1 MNNNVLVSDG
11 GGSGRSGASAVSTTN
26 QTVEQRIWS
35 FFRGKGYTAA
45 GTAGV
50 MGNFQAES
58 GLNPQNVQDGF
69 GWSDSDYTKQVD
81 SGSYSRERFQSDQM
95 GYGLAQWTWWELKR
109 DLYNFAKQ
117 RNTSIGNLDT
127 QLNFAYNTI
136 ASTSGLEG
144 ILKSTNDIGTASDAV
159 LTKYEKP
166 AVYNYDIRRSY
177 SYDFYNRYSG
187 YTAVYN
193 PSGDDPLYGVSEPTA
208 TDLAI
213 EWALNQCDKGYTY
226 SMQNRWGPTSYDCSA
241 FIISAW
247 NKAGVKTGASYTGD
261 MAYYFTKSGFTNV
274 PNKVDIIT
282 GNGLQ
287 AGDVLVWNKP
297 GTSGAGG
304 DGHTCMYIG
313 DGQVVECT
321 PLGIKTTN
329 YYSRNVHGMDVHWQ
343 DVLRYKDPA
352 TGYSS
357 GETEEESTQ
366 SAVEQWFI
374 QGLSSLVESFTG
386 TIDKWKSIISGI
398 ASKLDFDNDTDLNR
412 KYSSYAEYVA
422 AQRKLRSAGAVE
434 ENEPIRRVTI
444 AETPTNISTQRST
457 GLLSVGTFVESPFI
471 ILKIGEYT
479 FGTYGY
485 RKTENT
491 VRVTYPNYMQRVEV
505 VKINGTVNQY
515 TISMVYQIEPGQDP
529 NLLDKIF
536 SSVGYGT
543 IKISYGD
550 YSSPSFIFRE
560 EEAIITKLTSNIDFS
575 SSRITYTLFCTSNA
589 LQLAARS
596 YNFPGV
602 VCKPSD
608 KIIEVL
614 FSEKYGLRE
623 IFTGMKNKTI
633 ARRLIAG
640 DDRETRL
647 EPKEGMNPLTYIN
660 YLVSEMSSAGEQ
672 TTSIGKSTYYLSIV
686 DDVTNEYNGPY
697 FKVVKVTADCTSEA
711 LNGSDVYEV
720 DVGYSGYVGDTPNNY
735 VMAFQVENEDSWN
748 LLYKYSQE
756 IPTENYV
763 YSIDRQGRVITEYSP
778 NTTTSSTFHRT
789 TQAQKTWWTQ
799 MTQFPITAKLTLKGL
814 LRPAMLMSYVR
825 VNALFYGQRHVS
837 SGLYIITKQQDIVDG
852 NGYRTILSLTR
863 VTGDNVLTF
872 TSSDSTVSNS
882 GQPWTGGSTT
892 HYSSSGRE
900 HGGSSGSF

>member
-1 MNNNVLVSDG
+1 MPNSLYTLMDDT
-11 GGSGRSGASAVSTTN
+11 GSGSSGSSAVNTTN
-26 QTVEQRIWS
+26 QTVEQKIWS
-35 FFRGKGYTAA
+35 FFRGKGYTAE

-58 GLNPQNVQDGF
+58 GLNPENVQDGF

-81 SGSYSRERFQSDQM
+81 NGSYSKERFQSDQM

-109 DLYNFAKQ
+109 DLYDFAKQ
-117 RNTSIGNLDT
+117 RGTSIGNLDT

-136 ASTSGLEG
+136 ATTGSLES
-144 ILKSTNDIGTASDAV
+144 ILKSTNDVSAASDAV
-159 LTKYEKP
+159 LTQYERP
-166 AVYNYDIRRSY
+166 AVYNYDTRRSY

-187 YTAVYN
+187 YTASYD
-193 PSGDDPLYGVSEPTA
+193 SAGGSLYGINEPTA
-208 TDLAI
+208 TDKAL
-213 EWALNQCDKGYTY
+213 EWALDQCDKGYTY

-241 FIISAW
+241 FIITAW
-247 NKAGVKTGASYTGD
+247 KKAGVNTGASYTGD
-261 MAYYFTKSGFTNV
+261 MASYFTKSGFTNV
-274 PNKVDIIT
+274 ANIVEIVS

-287 AGDVLVWNKP
+287 AGDVLVWNKE

-313 DGQVVECT
+313 DGRIVECT
-321 PLGIKTTN
+321 PLGISTRDYYTT
-329 YYSRNVHGMDVHWQ
+329 NVHGNAVLWQ

-352 TGYSS
+352 TGYKNNESETTTSS
-357 GETEEESTQ
+357 AIQ
-366 SAVEQWFI
+366 SYFLS
-374 QGLSSLVESFTG
+374 GL
-386 TIDKWKSIISGI
+386 
-398 ASKLDFDNDTDLNR
+398 TDLYNSVVGTLNSWKNIIPNILSYQDFVNDQDMNR

-422 AQRKLRSAGAVE
+422 EQRRIRSAGAIE
-434 ENEPIRRVTI
+434 ESETIRRVKI
-444 AETPTNISTQRST
+444 AETPDRISNQRTT

-471 ILKIGEYT
+471 IVKIGNYS
-479 FGTYGY
+479 FGTYSY
-485 RKTENT
+485 RKTGNN
-491 VRVTYPNYMQRVEV
+491 VRVTYPNYMNSINI

-515 TISMVYQIEPGQDP
+515 TINMVYQIEPGQDP

-550 YSSPSFIFRE
+550 YSSPSFIYRE
-560 EEAIITKLTSNIDFS
+560 EEAIITNLTSNIDFS
-575 SSRITYTLFCTSNA
+575 SSKILYTLYCTSNA

-602 VCKPSD
+602 TCKPSE
-608 KIIEVL
+608 KIIEIL

-640 DDRETRL
+640 DDRETKL
-647 EPKEGMNPLTYIN
+647 EPKDGMSPLNYIN
-660 YLVSEMSSAGEQ
+660 YLVSEMSASGEQ
-672 TTSIGKSTYYLSIV
+672 DTSIGKSTYYLSIV

-697 FKVVKVTADCTSEA
+697 FKVVKVTADASAESLA
-711 LNGSDVYEV
+711 AAEVYEV

-735 VMAFQVENEDSWN
+735 VIGFQVENDNSWN

-763 YSIDRQGRVITEYSP
+763 YNIDDKGNVTTEYSP
-778 NTTTSSTFHRT
+778 NTTTSSVHHRT

-825 VNALFYGQRHVS
+825 VNALFYGQRHIS
-837 SGLYIITKQQDIVDG
+837 SGLYVITKQQDTVDAS
-852 NGYRTILSLTR
+852 GYRTVLSLTR
-863 VTGDNVLTF
+863 VTGDNVLSF
-872 TSSDSTVSNS
+872 TTSDTTVNNSN
-882 GQPWTGGSTT
+882 QAWTGGSTT

>member
-1 MNNNVLVSDG
+1 MPNSLYTLMADT
-11 GGSGRSGASAVSTTN
+11 GSGSSGSSAVNTTN
-26 QTVEQRIWS
+26 QTVEQKIWS
-35 FFRGKGYTAA
+35 FFRGKGYTAE

-58 GLNPQNVQDGF
+58 GLNPENVQDGF

-81 SGSYSRERFQSDQM
+81 NGSYSKERFQSDQM
-95 GYGLAQWTWWELKR
+95 GYGLAQWTWWTLKR
-109 DLYNFAKQ
+109 DLYDFAKQ
-117 RNTSIGNLDT
+117 RGTSIGNLDT

-136 ASTSGLEG
+136 ATTGSLES
-144 ILKSTNDIGTASDAV
+144 ILKSTNDVGVASDAV
-159 LTKYEKP
+159 LTQYEKP
-166 AVYNYDIRRSY
+166 AVYNYDARRSY

-187 YTAVYN
+187 YTASYE
-193 PSGDDPLYGVSEPTA
+193 SAGGSLYGINQPTA
-208 TDLAI
+208 TDKAL

-241 FIISAW
+241 FIITAW
-247 NKAGVKTGASYTGD
+247 KKAGVNTGASYTGD
-261 MAYYFTKSGFTNV
+261 MAAYFTKSGFTNV
-274 PNKVDIIT
+274 ANLVEIIS

-287 AGDVLVWNKP
+287 AGDVLVWNKE

-313 DGQVVECT
+313 DGRIVECT
-321 PLGIKTTN
+321 PLGISTRDYYTTN
-329 YYSRNVHGMDVHWQ
+329 IHGNAVRWQ

-352 TGYSS
+352 TGYKIDES
-357 GETEEESTQ
+357 GTTTTSAIQ
-366 SAVEQWFI
+366 SYFVS
-374 QGLSSLVESFTG
+374 GL
-386 TIDKWKSIISGI
+386 
-398 ASKLDFDNDTDLNR
+398 TDLYNSVLGTLNSWKNVIPNLLSYQEFVNDQNMNK
-412 KYSSYAEYVA
+412 KYSSYAEYVKE
-422 AQRKLRSAGAVE
+422 QRRIRSAGAVE
-434 ENEPIRRVTI
+434 ESETIRRVKI
-444 AETPTNISTQRST
+444 AETPDRISNQRTT

-471 ILKIGEYT
+471 IVKIGDYT
-479 FGTYGY
+479 FGTYSYKRTG
-485 RKTENT
+485 NN
-491 VRVTYPNYMQRVEV
+491 VRVTYPNYMNSINI

-515 TISMVYQIEPGQDP
+515 TINMVYQIEPGQDP

-550 YSSPSFIFRE
+550 YSSPSFIYRE
-560 EEAIITKLTSNIDFS
+560 EEAIITNLTSNIDFS
-575 SSRITYTLFCTSNA
+575 SSKILYTLYCTSNA

-602 VCKPSD
+602 TCKPSD
-608 KIIEVL
+608 KIIEIL

-640 DDRETRL
+640 DDRETKL
-647 EPKEGMNPLTYIN
+647 EPKDGMSPLNYIN
-660 YLVSEMSSAGEQ
+660 YLVSEMSASGEQ
-672 TTSIGKSTYYLSIV
+672 DTSIGKSTYYLTIV

-697 FKVVKVTADCTSEA
+697 FKVVKVTADASAESLA
-711 LNGSDVYEV
+711 AAEVYEV

-735 VMAFQVENEDSWN
+735 VIGFQVENDNSWN

-763 YSIDRQGRVITEYSP
+763 YNIDDKGNVITEYSP
-778 NTTTSSTFHRT
+778 NTTTSSVHHRT

-825 VNALFYGQRHVS
+825 INSLFYGQRHIS
-837 SGLYIITKQQDIVDG
+837 SGLYVITKQQDTVDA
-852 NGYRTILSLTR
+852 NGYRTVLSLTR
-863 VTGDNVLTF
+863 VTGDNALSF
-872 TSSDSTVSNS
+872 TTSDATVNNSN
-882 GQPWTGGSTT
+882 QAWTGGSTT
-892 HYSSSGRE
+892 HYSSSGHE
-900 HGGSSGSF
+900 FGGSHGSF

>member
-1 MNNNVLVSDG
+1 MAVENSLIADT
-11 GGSGRSGASAVSTTN
+11 GSASGSSAVSTSN

-58 GLNPQNVQDGF
+58 GLNPENVQDGF

-81 SGSYSRERFQSDQM
+81 SGSYSEERFQSDQM
-95 GYGLAQWTWWELKR
+95 GYGLAQWTWWTLKR
-109 DLYNFAKQ
+109 DLYDFAKQ
-117 RNTSIGNLDT
+117 RGTSVGNLDT

-136 ASTSGLEG
+136 ATTGSLESV
-144 ILKSTNDIGTASDAV
+144 LKTTNDVGAASDAV
-159 LTKYEKP
+159 LTQYEKP
-166 AVYNYDIRRSY
+166 AVYNYDTRRSY
-177 SYDFYNRYSG
+177 AYDFYNRYSG
-187 YTAVYN
+187 YNAAYSS
-193 PSGDDPLYGVSEPTA
+193 SGDSLYGINEPTA
-208 TDLAI
+208 TDKAI
-213 EWALNQCDKGYTY
+213 QWALNQCDKGYTY

-241 FIISAW
+241 FIITAW
-247 NKAGVKTGASYTGD
+247 NKAGVQTGASYTGD
-261 MAYYFTKSGFTNV
+261 MATYFTKHGFKNV
-274 PNKVDIIT
+274 PNLVDVANGT
-282 GNGLQ
+282 GLQ
-287 AGDVLVWNKP
+287 AGDVLVWNAP
-297 GTSGAGG
+297 GTSGAGA

-313 DGQVVECT
+313 DGRIVECT
-321 PLGIKTTN
+321 PLGIKTRD
-329 YYSRNVHGMDVHWQ
+329 YYSTNVHGMAVYWQ

-352 TGYSS
+352 TGYS
-357 GETEEESTQ
+357 GPNEENQTTQ
-366 SAVEQWFI
+366 SAVENWFVHGI
-374 QGLSSLVESFTG
+374 GNLFESLSG
-386 TIDKWKSIISGI
+386 TINKWKNIIPNI
-398 ASKLDFDNDTDLNR
+398 LTEQEYNNEHDVNKQYKT
-412 KYSSYAEYVA
+412 YADYVA
-422 AQRKLRSAGAVE
+422 AQRRLRSAGAVE
-434 ENEPIRRVTI
+434 ESEIVKRVTI
-444 AETPTNISTQRST
+444 AETPTNISNQRTT

-471 ILKIGEYT
+471 ILKMGDYT

-485 RKTENT
+485 TKTQNT
-491 VRVTYPNYMQRVEV
+491 VRVTYPNYMNKIDI

-515 TISMVYQIEPGQDP
+515 TITMIYQIEQGQDP

-543 IKISYGD
+543 VKISYGD

-560 EEAIITKLTSNIDFS
+560 EEAIITKLKSNIDFS
-575 SSRITYTLFCTSNA
+575 SSRIVYTLFCTSNA

-608 KIIEVL
+608 KIIEIL

-640 DDRETRL
+640 DDRETKL
-647 EPKEGMNPLTYIN
+647 EPKEGMNPITYLN
-660 YLVSEMSSAGEQ
+660 YLVSEMSSAGEK
-672 TTSIGKSTYYLSIV
+672 TTTIGKSTYYLSIV
-686 DDVTNEYNGPY
+686 DDTTNQYNGPY
-697 FKVVKVTADCTSEA
+697 FKVVKVTADSSEES
-711 LNGSDVYEV
+711 LSGSDVYEV

-735 VMAFQVENEDSWN
+735 VLGFEVENDDSWN

-763 YSIDRQGRVITEYSP
+763 YNIDNKGNVITEYSP
-778 NTTTSSTFHRT
+778 NTTTSSKFHRT

-799 MTQFPITAKLTLKGL
+799 MTQFPIKARLTLKGL

-825 VNALFYGQRHVS
+825 INALFYGQRHIS
-837 SGLYIITKQQDIVDG
+837 SGLYVITRQQDTVDAS
-852 NGYRTILSLTR
+852 GYRTVLSLTR
-863 VTGDNVLTF
+863 VTGDNTLTF
-872 TSSDSTVSNS
+872 TSSEETVQNS
-882 GQPWTGGSTT
+882 SEAWTGGSTT
-892 HYSSSGRE
+892 HHSSSGNE

>member
-1 MNNNVLVSDG
+1 MPNSLYTLMDDT
-11 GGSGRSGASAVSTTN
+11 GSGSSGSSAVNTTN
-26 QTVEQRIWS
+26 QTVEQKIWS
-35 FFRGKGYTAA
+35 FFRGKGYTAE

-58 GLNPQNVQDGF
+58 GLNPENVQDGF

-81 SGSYSRERFQSDQM
+81 SGSYSKERFQSDQM

-109 DLYNFAKQ
+109 DLYDFAKQ
-117 RNTSIGNLDT
+117 RGTSIGNLDT

-136 ASTSGLEG
+136 ATTGSLES
-144 ILKSTNDIGTASDAV
+144 ILKSTNDVSAASDAV
-159 LTKYEKP
+159 LTQYEKP
-166 AVYNYDIRRSY
+166 AVYNYDTRRSY

-187 YTAVYN
+187 YTASYD
-193 PSGDDPLYGVSEPTA
+193 SAGGSLYGINEPTA
-208 TDLAI
+208 TDKAL
-213 EWALNQCDKGYTY
+213 EWALDQCDKGYTY

-241 FIISAW
+241 FIITAW
-247 NKAGVKTGASYTGD
+247 KKAGVNTGASYTGD
-261 MAYYFTKSGFTNV
+261 MATYFTKSGFTNV
-274 PNKVDIIT
+274 ANIVEIVS

-287 AGDVLVWNKP
+287 AGDVLVWNKE

-313 DGQVVECT
+313 DGRIVECT
-321 PLGIKTTN
+321 PLGISTRDYYTT
-329 YYSRNVHGMDVHWQ
+329 NVHGSAVLWQ

-352 TGYSS
+352 TGYKNDESETTTSS
-357 GETEEESTQ
+357 AIQ
-366 SAVEQWFI
+366 SYFLS
-374 QGLSSLVESFTG
+374 GL
-386 TIDKWKSIISGI
+386 
-398 ASKLDFDNDTDLNR
+398 TDLYNSVVGTLNSWKNIIPNILSYQDFVNDQDMNR

-422 AQRKLRSAGAVE
+422 EQRRIRSAGAIE
-434 ENEPIRRVTI
+434 ESETIRRVKI
-444 AETPTNISTQRST
+444 AETPDRISNQRTT

-471 ILKIGEYT
+471 IVKIGNYS
-479 FGTYGY
+479 FGTYSY
-485 RKTENT
+485 RKTGNN
-491 VRVTYPNYMQRVEV
+491 VRVTYPNYMNSINI

-515 TISMVYQIEPGQDP
+515 TINMVYQIEPGQDP

-550 YSSPSFIFRE
+550 YSSPSFIYRE
-560 EEAIITKLTSNIDFS
+560 EEAIITNLTSNIDFS
-575 SSRITYTLFCTSNA
+575 SSKILYTLYCTSNA

-602 VCKPSD
+602 TCKPSE
-608 KIIEVL
+608 KIIEIL

-640 DDRETRL
+640 DDRETKL
-647 EPKEGMNPLTYIN
+647 EPKDGMSPLNYIN
-660 YLVSEMSSAGEQ
+660 YLVSEMSASGEQ
-672 TTSIGKSTYYLSIV
+672 DTSIGKSTYYLSIV

-697 FKVVKVTADCTSEA
+697 FKVVKVTADASAESLA
-711 LNGSDVYEV
+711 AAEVYEV

-735 VMAFQVENEDSWN
+735 VIGFQVENDNSWN

-763 YSIDRQGRVITEYSP
+763 YNIDDKGNVTTEYSP
-778 NTTTSSTFHRT
+778 NTTTSSVHHRT

-825 VNALFYGQRHVS
+825 VNALFYGQRHIS
-837 SGLYIITKQQDIVDG
+837 SGLYVITKQQDTVDAS
-852 NGYRTILSLTR
+852 GYRTVLSLTR
-863 VTGDNVLTF
+863 VTGDNALSF
-872 TSSDSTVSNS
+872 TTSDTTVNNSN
-882 GQPWTGGSTT
+882 QPWTGGSTT